1 MVQLDRFQVVER
13 HRPSLGDFA
22 IRPPSVERPP
32 LEPGVNE
39 LRTLK
44 LDLSS
49 TCNIAC
55 DYCFVDEG
63 KALPG
68 PKVMT
73 EKTVIDA
80 INWFAD
86 KTQTQSSVVVLFGG
100 EPLLNKKGFAAACR
114 EISQLRASGQDI
126 RLQIISNAM
135 LATDEVCQRLSEAEA
150 TIMVSVDGNVK
161 NHDLHRRDHQG
172 RPTYARVMNGL
183 RNLQKHLPAD
193 KIWARATMTPGF
205 SQLEYFDS
213 LVAIGIRQISLG
225 YIDDTPPPEMTVEKF
240 KAEIDEL
247 MIQYASLIDQ
257 HVAIRIHPLGTYLSL
272 IYGKQGR
279 GASWPRYDCGAATR
293 IITVAPDGV
302 LYPCEHAATARHT
315 RDWSLGT
322 VVDGISDDL
331 VRKFLGETN
340 RTNKGCASCGKA
352 SLCDQGCRV
361 VSAVQGTR
369 DQCHAQENFLSVL
382 WERAQFWYNRLSE
395 ERPSTLLRI
404 VDDKLYNAIRTS

>member
-100 EPLLNKKGFAAACR
+100 EP
-114 EISQLRASGQDI
+114 S
-126 RLQIISNAM
+126 
-135 LATDEVCQRLSEAEA
+135 
-150 TIMVSVDGNVK
+150 
-161 NHDLHRRDHQG
+161 
-172 RPTYARVMNGL
+172 
-183 RNLQKHLPAD
+183 
-193 KIWARATMTPGF
+193 
-205 SQLEYFDS
+205 
-213 LVAIGIRQISLG
+213 
-225 YIDDTPPPEMTVEKF
+225 
-240 KAEIDEL
+240 
-247 MIQYASLIDQ
+247 
-257 HVAIRIHPLGTYLSL
+257 
-272 IYGKQGR
+272 
-279 GASWPRYDCGAATR
+279 
-293 IITVAPDGV
+293 
-302 LYPCEHAATARHT
+302 
-315 RDWSLGT
+315 
-322 VVDGISDDL
+322 
-331 VRKFLGETN
+331 
-340 RTNKGCASCGKA
+340 
-352 SLCDQGCRV
+352 
-361 VSAVQGTR
+361 
-369 DQCHAQENFLSVL
+369 
-382 WERAQFWYNRLSE
+382 
-395 ERPSTLLRI
+395 
-404 VDDKLYNAIRTS
+404 